1 MKFFNKKLVLRQIL
15 NDRLKNQNLLSAF
28 TLTELMVVIVI
39 IGIMASFGVPIYSR
53 AIDRAH
59 QSDASNQLT
68 TIWAAEQVYRA
79 QNGRFWPFDNAA
91 HDITE
96 INTDLTLGIIP
107 TGMTYSCTCT
117 GGSCATPPG
126 NFQCD
131 AIRDPPATAFT
142 VRVTN
147 GVLISG
153 TNPNPC
159 AAGTCP

>member
-1 MKFFNKKLVLRQIL
+1 MKFLNKK
-15 NDRLKNQNLLSAF
+15 AF
-28 TLTELMVVIVI
+28 TLTELLIVVLI
-39 IGIMASFGVPIYSR
+39 IGVMASVGVPNYSR
-53 AIDRAH
+53 AIDRSH

-79 QNGRFWPFDNAA
+79 QNGRFWPPNNNAKNDPA
-91 HDITE
+91 NDINA
-96 INTDLTLGIIP
+96 INTSLTLGIIP
-107 TGMTYSCTCT
+107 NGMTYSCICT
-117 GGSCATPPG
+117 IANCNTTPPG
-126 NFQCD
+126 DFQCD
-131 AIRDPPATAFT
+131 ADRDPPATAFT